1 VRLRFVVFAFALLM
15 PLAPAAALPSGS
27 GQAQGPEMSTAAA
40 SVQTPAA
47 PTPEASADVAAPPVL
62 PLFAA
67 ALGMLGWRLGRGRK
81 SP

>member
-1 VRLRFVVFAFALLM
+1 MRLPLCLFAFALLM

-27 GQAQGPEMSTAAA
+27 GQAQGPEMSAAAA
-40 SVQTPAA
+40 SVQKTAEPAA
-47 PTPEASADVAAPPVL
+47 EPSADVAAPPVL